1 MRQLMLGVV
10 IGASMM
16 ASLGFAGNLYD
27 RSGQPAAPRGS
38 IQQYDAFR
46 QRGQQLD
53 IQHLRQQAD
62 RESLAKVPCGK

>member
-1 MRQLMLGVV
+1 MRQFSLGLIV
-10 IGASMM
+10 GTLLT

-27 RSGQPAAPRGS
+27 RSGNPSAPKGS

-62 RESLAKVPCGK
+62 RESSAKVPCVK